1 MTIVSNRKTHI
12 IVAVALALIA
22 IAVAMMTFGRSA
34 FAQPGPTM
42 TTERTITV
50 SGIGQA
56 FGTPDTAYI
65 TFGVD
70 QVSADINESVTGAR
84 GTLAD
89 IITALEAAGIARADI
104 QTTNFNVYPEDRF
117 NPTTG
122 QPTGERIFRT
132 TLGVSVTVRNL
143 DNTSAIISAALDAG
157 ANRID
162 GLSFGIADVTALETE
177 ARTSAAANARARADE
192 LAGAFGVSVGEVVTI
207 IEGSNF
213 GGIPLPA
220 ARQDMGMGMGGNMQI
235 VPGQLSVMVQ
245 VTVTYALGG

>member
-1 MTIVSNRKTHI
+1 MTIVSKRKTQI
-12 IVAVALALIA
+12 IGAVGLALIVIA
-22 IAVAMMTFGRSA
+22 IAMMTFGRSA
-34 FAQPGPTM
+34 FAQPGLPM

-70 QVSADINESVTGAR
+70 RVSADINESVSGAR
-84 GTLAD
+84 DTLAD
-89 IITALEAAGIARADI
+89 IIAALEAAGVERADI

-122 QPTGERIFRT
+122 QPTGERTFRT
-132 TLGVSVTVRNL
+132 TLGVSVTVRDL
-143 DNTSAIISAALDAG
+143 DETSTIITAALDAG

-162 GLSFGIADVTALETE
+162 GLSFGIADVAALETE

-192 LAGAFGVSVGEVVTI
+192 LAAAFEVSVGEVVNI
-207 IEGSNF
+207 VEGSNF

-220 ARQDMGMGMGGNMQI
+220 ARQDMGVGMGGNMQI
-235 VPGQLSVMVQ
+235 VPGQLSVTVQ
-245 VTVTYALGG
+245 VTVTYTLGG